1 MLLAW
6 RGSDYYARRVF
17 RRPHSFPPSS
27 FFSLQTSYIFMRVLC
42 CMSIRPS
49 VHPSRLSICTSVSP
63 SIRARNTRACSGT
76 RACERVLRRRAQ
88 IRTFDAHVY
97 SVHTYV
103 CMCVYVCVC
112 VYTHTHTCIR
122 TARVSVDCVVV
133 GVGARN
139 ARYTPMGAVWAPYIR
154 WHACPRIFINRS
166 PVSPPSI
173 SRLSTLEINAFARP
187 NPESIVI
194 LVKDVLRK
202 SLFSLGFFETSETTE

>member
-112 VYTHTHTCIR
+112 VYTHTHTHVYVRRESASIASLSVSEHATHDIR
-122 TARVSVDCVVV
+122 RWGPCGHLISGDMRARASLLIVRPL
-133 GVGARN
+133 ARL
-139 ARYTPMGAVWAPYIR
+139 
-154 WHACPRIFINRS
+154 RS
-166 PVSPPSI
+166 HVCQ
-173 SRLSTLEINAFARP
+173 R
-187 NPESIVI
+187 
-194 LVKDVLRK
+194 
-202 SLFSLGFFETSETTE
+202 